1 MQRCASC
8 GRRPMAAA
16 VALLAVAVAAAAH
29 CQRQHQQQQRPA
41 PAWDSSSSRRCT
53 EAFGGELRACQ
64 SKRCMRTPGGSG
76 CAWCSAVSCC
86 WGFCCCVAGLKLNT
100 LPHALGQHWLS
111 SPAVHPAAGHSLG
124 GAVAQLC
131 TLRLLHTLHPA
142 PPPATALRCIVFGS
156 PAIGNAALAD
166 HVHRLGWEAH
176 FRSIV
181 LPGGGLPLLLPCRC
195 RCPTSQHP
203 LAVMNVS
210 CCMCLA

>member
-1 MQRCASC
+1 M
-8 GRRPMAAA
+8 G
-16 VALLAVAVAAAAH
+16 
-29 CQRQHQQQQRPA
+29 RPA
-41 PAWDSSSSRRCT
+41 PVLKVVLAEAPRAGAGAPSESTGT
-53 EAFGGELRACQ
+53 EELRPTAW
-64 SKRCMRTPGGSG
+64 SAFEPVADGGLVL
-76 CAWCSAVSCC
+76 CE
-86 WGFCCCVAGLKLNT
+86 
-100 LPHALGQHWLS
+100 
-111 SPAVHPAAGHSLG
+111 
-124 GAVAQLC
+124 GA

-195 RCPTSQHP
+195 RCPTTQHP